1 MWLQSDG
8 TPKGIVSFIAK
19 EVDAKRIIMELKE
32 KIPAYMIPNR
42 IITLKEMP
50 FNTSGKVD
58 RLALSQIL
66 EERNI

>member
-1 MWLQSDG
+1 
-8 TPKGIVSFIAK
+8 
-19 EVDAKRIIMELKE
+19 
-32 KIPAYMIPNR
+32 MIPNR

-50 FNTSGKVD
+50 FNASGKVD